1 MTQNPQQPGQQPN
14 RSSNPNLDRGPVPSG
29 DPSTHIQTGH
39 SQPASYP
46 GAEAVT
52 NPNGHYGSQ
61 GAQSGAIGG
70 SGSTTQYGPPA
81 GAQANTGAPPHH
93 GEGTP
98 LPTAPQSRRT
108 TRQSSGSGPRPNTG
122 SGPAPSQAPD
132 NGPRRTAA
140 QSQHSSPGSPGRAR
154 PNSGPTRIV
163 SPDGEQVREKP
174 AGGVSGYFAIV
185 GAIVL
190 LLLAVLLGIVGFVM
204 TFAQVVV
211 GVVLFIVAV
220 LSFIASMFLF
230 KGCTSVAPGH
240 AVVLQL
246 YGKYVGTVR
255 QSGLRFVNPFYTKDQ
270 ISTRIR
276 NHETSTLKVNDL
288 DGNPIEIGAVVV
300 WQVRDTAQAM
310 FEVDDFEEF
319 VAIQAETAVRHIA
332 NSYAYDSSDSRRMSL
347 RDNADEITSRL
358 SDEVAARV
366 MAAGVTVIESR
377 ITQLAYAP
385 EIARAMLQRQQATA
399 VVAARQLI
407 VEGAVGMVET
417 AIEEIEGRRIVTLG
431 QTERSDLVSNL
442 MIVLCGDQAAQPT
455 ISTTR
460 NQQSAG

>member
-1 MTQNPQQPGQQPN
+1 
-14 RSSNPNLDRGPVPSG
+14 
-29 DPSTHIQTGH
+29 
-39 SQPASYP
+39 
-46 GAEAVT
+46 
-52 NPNGHYGSQ
+52 
-61 GAQSGAIGG
+61 
-70 SGSTTQYGPPA
+70 
-81 GAQANTGAPPHH
+81 
-93 GEGTP
+93 
-98 LPTAPQSRRT
+98 
-108 TRQSSGSGPRPNTG
+108 
-122 SGPAPSQAPD
+122 
-132 NGPRRTAA
+132 
-140 QSQHSSPGSPGRAR
+140 
-154 PNSGPTRIV
+154 
-163 SPDGEQVREKP
+163 
-174 AGGVSGYFAIV
+174 
-185 GAIVL
+185 
-190 LLLAVLLGIVGFVM
+190 
-204 TFAQVVV
+204 
-211 GVVLFIVAV
+211 
-220 LSFIASMFLF
+220 MFLF
-230 KGCTSVAPGH
+230 GRTRWHRGMPSSSA
-240 AVVLQL
+240 

-332 NSYAYDSSDSRRMSL
+332 NSYAYDSSDPRRMSL

-431 QTERSDLVSNL
+431 QTERAIVSNL

>member
-1 MTQNPQQPGQQPN
+1 M
-14 RSSNPNLDRGPVPSG
+14 
-29 DPSTHIQTGH
+29 
-39 SQPASYP
+39 
-46 GAEAVT
+46 
-52 NPNGHYGSQ
+52 
-61 GAQSGAIGG
+61 
-70 SGSTTQYGPPA
+70 
-81 GAQANTGAPPHH
+81 
-93 GEGTP
+93 
-98 LPTAPQSRRT
+98 
-108 TRQSSGSGPRPNTG
+108 
-122 SGPAPSQAPD
+122 
-132 NGPRRTAA
+132 
-140 QSQHSSPGSPGRAR
+140 
-154 PNSGPTRIV
+154 
-163 SPDGEQVREKP
+163 REKP

-185 GAIVL
+185 GAIA
-190 LLLAVLLGIVGFVM
+190 LLLAAVLMGIIGFVM
-204 TFAQVVV
+204 SFAQVAV

-220 LSFIASMFLF
+220 LCFIASMFLF
-230 KGCTSVAPGH
+230 RGCTSVAPGH

-270 ISTRIR
+270 VSTRIR

-332 NSYAYDSSDSRRMSL
+332 NSYAYDSSDPRRMSL

-417 AIEEIEGRRIVTLG
+417 AIEEIEGRQIVRLG
-431 QTERSDLVSNL
+431 QSERSDLVSNL

>member
-1 MTQNPQQPGQQPN
+1 M
-14 RSSNPNLDRGPVPSG
+14 
-29 DPSTHIQTGH
+29 
-39 SQPASYP
+39 
-46 GAEAVT
+46 
-52 NPNGHYGSQ
+52 
-61 GAQSGAIGG
+61 
-70 SGSTTQYGPPA
+70 
-81 GAQANTGAPPHH
+81 QA
-93 GEGTP
+93 
-98 LPTAPQSRRT
+98 
-108 TRQSSGSGPRPNTG
+108 PNTG
-122 SGPAPSQAPD
+122 RPP
-132 NGPRRTAA
+132 
-140 QSQHSSPGSPGRAR
+140 AR
-154 PNSGPTRIV
+154 PGQPDSAPTRIV
-163 SPDGEQVREKP
+163 SPDGERVREKP

-185 GAIVL
+185 GAIA
-190 LLLAVLLGIVGFVM
+190 LLLAAVLMGIIGFVM
-204 TFAQVVV
+204 SFAQVAV
-211 GVVLFIVAV
+211 GVVLFVIAV
-220 LSFIASMFLF
+220 LCFIASMFLF
-230 KGCTSVAPGH
+230 RGCTSVAPGH

-255 QSGLRFVNPFYTKDQ
+255 RSGLRFVNPFYTKDQ

-332 NSYAYDSSDSRRMSL
+332 NSYAYDSSDPRRMSL

-417 AIEEIEGRRIVTLG
+417 AIEEIEGRQIVRLG
-431 QTERSDLVSNL
+431 QSERSDLVSNL

-460 NQQSAG
+460 NQQSAD

>member
-1 MTQNPQQPGQQPN
+1 M
-14 RSSNPNLDRGPVPSG
+14 
-29 DPSTHIQTGH
+29 
-39 SQPASYP
+39 
-46 GAEAVT
+46 T

-61 GAQSGAIGG
+61 GAQSGSIGG
-70 SGSTTQYGPPA
+70 SESTAQYGPPA

-332 NSYAYDSSDSRRMSL
+332 NSYAYDSSDPRRMSL